1 MNIEK
6 FRVKPDTKLDLRDHF
21 TDFTGDYSGKEQAVK
36 DLEKNVERLRKLQD
50 VMYAQDKQSLLIVFQ
65 AMDAA
70 GKDGAIEH
78 VMSGVNPQGCH
89 VVSFKQPSDEELS
102 HTFLWRC
109 ARQVPER
116 GKIGI
121 FNRSHYEEVLIV
133 RVHPK
138 ILQGQHLPDEIK
150 SDPDIW
156 NQRFEQIRNFETHL
170 AENGTHVLKFFLNV
184 SRAEQKQ
191 RFLDRIAEEDKN
203 WKFSMS
209 DVRERGHW
217 DEYMKAYTEAIAATS
232 TKKAPWYIIP
242 ADKKWF
248 TRLAVSEVIVKKL
261 ESMKLQYP
269 VVTEE
274 HEKELAAAKKM
285 LESEA

>member
-1 MNIEK
+1 
-6 FRVKPDTKLDLRDHF
+6 
-21 TDFTGDYSGKEQAVK
+21 
-36 DLEKNVERLRKLQD
+36 
-50 VMYAQDKQSLLIVFQ
+50 
-65 AMDAA
+65 
-70 GKDGAIEH
+70 
-78 VMSGVNPQGCH
+78 
-89 VVSFKQPSDEELS
+89 
-102 HTFLWRC
+102 
-109 ARQVPER
+109 
-116 GKIGI
+116 
-121 FNRSHYEEVLIV
+121 
-133 RVHPK
+133 
-138 ILQGQHLPDEIK
+138 LQGQHLPDEIK